1 MTQINPFY
9 ALVDEDGD
17 IEEIFPEAAS
27 LDWICEMYNIKRRK
41 YNYKNEY
48 KIVYVYGMQIEEVD
62 L

>member
-1 MTQINPFY
+1 MNKINPFY

-17 IEEIFPEAAS
+17 IEEVYPEAAS
-27 LDWICEMYNIKRRK
+27 LDWICELRDIKRKK
-41 YNYKNEY
+41 YKYQHDY

>member
-1 MTQINPFY
+1 MTQINSFY

-27 LDWICEMYNIKRRK
+27 LDWICEMRDIKRRK

-48 KIVYVYGMQIEEVD
+48 KIVYVSEMKVEEVD